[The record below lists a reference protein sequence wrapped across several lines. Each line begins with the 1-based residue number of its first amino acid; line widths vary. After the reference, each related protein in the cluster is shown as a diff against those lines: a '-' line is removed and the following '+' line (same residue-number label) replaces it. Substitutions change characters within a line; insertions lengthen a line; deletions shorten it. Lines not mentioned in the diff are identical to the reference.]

1 MDGCDHHYEMKN
13 GIPHGTSEVFGK
25 EMDQRRY
32 VIALI
37 EEVYRKFGFD
47 PLNTPILEHANV
59 FKGHHG
65 EGEELLFHLVD
76 RIEEDLVLRY
86 DLTVS
91 LARYMSDH
99 PESPVPFKRYQIAP
113 VFRDD
118 ETDRGHF
125 REFTQCDGDVIG
137 VSDLTADAEVIHM
150 AYEGLTK
157 LGFTEFKININHR
170 KIINGI
176 AQKIGLTNK
185 DGQLKLQ
192 RALDEVSKFAEKWE
206 YHNCSDHHD
215 DFIHHIDEIL
225 RKRGLTESAISMI
238 ISIFMI
244 PGNLEQKLDGLSIFL
259 YDNHEAITGISELQ
273 EIISYTSDQVREK
286 INFDLTLARGADY
299 YTGFILE
306 GSLPNIPIGAV
317 LGGGRYDDLVKNLGG
332 PDLPAVGMAFG
343 LERIIVAM
351 QQLGLNSFKKSPR
364 ILVVSQHEDEKKV
377 LLDYTRKLRMEGNY
391 TDFLSIFD
399 RNKEEI
405 YAYAKKRGFDSIIVI
420 VDEQI
425 KTWKMDI
432 GI

>member
-1 MDGCDHHYEMKN
+1 
-13 GIPHGTSEVFGK
+13 
-25 EMDQRRY
+25 
-32 VIALI
+32 
-37 EEVYRKFGFD
+37 
-47 PLNTPILEHANV
+47 
-59 FKGHHG
+59 
-65 EGEELLFHLVD
+65 
-76 RIEEDLVLRY
+76 
-86 DLTVS
+86 
-91 LARYMSDH
+91 
-99 PESPVPFKRYQIAP
+99 
-113 VFRDD
+113 
-118 ETDRGHF
+118 
-125 REFTQCDGDVIG
+125 
-137 VSDLTADAEVIHM
+137 
-150 AYEGLTK
+150 
-157 LGFTEFKININHR
+157 
-170 KIINGI
+170 
-176 AQKIGLTNK
+176 
-185 DGQLKLQ
+185 
-192 RALDEVSKFAEKWE
+192 VSKFAEKWE